1 MALRSQNRFTV
12 DLNEAAREMNI
23 GKRRLYDVK
32 NVLEGFGMVR
42 KLKKS
47 LI

>member
-1 MALRSQNRFTV
+1 L
-12 DLNEAAREMNI
+12 NI

-42 KLKKS
+42 KLKKN